1 MAGLADRLR
10 VFVESPPFHR
20 TVVALILA
28 NAALM
33 GLETSQ
39 AIVAQWG
46 GAMAVAQVA
55 FQVAFVIEISLR
67 LAAHGRRP
75 AAFFWDGWNV
85 FDFVVV
91 ATSFLPVAG
100 AFTTVARLA
109 RVLRVARLVS
119 ALPELRLIVG
129 TMLRSIPSLGH
140 VVALLGLLL
149 YVYGVFGYHLFAGDA
164 PQHWG
169 SLPLAFQSL
178 VQVLTLEGW
187 VEMQD
192 AVLPKHPWAW
202 AYFGSFIVVA
212 VFVVINLFIA
222 VVINNLE
229 STREDE
235 KRRSDEV
242 SSDAVLREAVAL
254 RERIESL
261 EALLRRSRAA

>member
-1 MAGLADRLR
+1 MTIRNGRLHSL
-10 VFVESPPFHR
+10 VESAPFHQ
-20 TVVALILA
+20 TVVTLILA

-33 GLETSQ
+33 GLETSR
-39 AIVAQWG
+39 AITAQWG
-46 GAMAVAQVA
+46 GAMALAQIA
-55 FQVAFVIEISLR
+55 FQVVFVVEIGLR
-67 LAAHGRRP
+67 LAAYGRRP
-75 AAFFWDGWNV
+75 TGFFRDGWNT

-140 VVALLGLLL
+140 VVGLLGLLL
-149 YVYGVFGYHLFAGDA
+149 YVYGIFGYHLFAADA
-164 PQHWG
+164 PKHWG
-169 SLPLAFQSL
+169 SLALAFQSL
-178 VQVLTLEGW
+178 FQVLTLEGW

-192 AVLPKHPWAW
+192 AVLPTHPWAW

-229 STREDE
+229 TTRDDE
-235 KRRSDEV
+235 KRRSDDV
-242 SSDAVLREAVAL
+242 SGDAVLREAVAL
-254 RERIESL
+254 RLRIESL

>member
-1 MAGLADRLR
+1 MTGPSGRLSAL
-10 VFVESPPFHR
+10 VESAAFHR
-20 TVVALILA
+20 TVVALIVA
-28 NAALM
+28 NAAIM
-33 GLETSQ
+33 GLETSP
-39 AIVAQWG
+39 ALVARWG
-46 GAMAVAQVA
+46 GAMALATVS
-55 FQVAFVIEISLR
+55 FQLAFVVEIALR
-67 LAAHGRRP
+67 IAAYGRRP
-75 AAFFWDGWNV
+75 AGFFRDGWNT

-109 RVLRVARLVS
+109 RILRVARLIS

-140 VVALLGLLL
+140 VVGLLGLML
-149 YVYGVFGYHLFAGDA
+149 YVYGIFGYHLFAADA
-164 PQHWG
+164 PKHWG
-169 SLPLAFQSL
+169 SLPIAFQSL
-178 VQVLTLEGW
+178 FQVLTLEGW

-229 STREDE
+229 STRDE
-235 KRRSDEV
+235 EQRRSDDA
-242 SSDAVLREAVAL
+242 SGDAVLREAIAL
-254 RERIESL
+254 RERITSL
-261 EALLRRSRAA
+261 EALLRSRRAA

>member
-1 MAGLADRLR
+1 MTGPINRLR

-39 AIVAQWG
+39 AIAARWG
-46 GAMAVAQVA
+46 GAMAAAQVA
-55 FQVAFVIEISLR
+55 FQLVFVVEITLR

-75 AAFFWDGWNV
+75 AAFFRDGWNV

-149 YVYGVFGYHLFAGDA
+149 YVYGIFGYHLFAADA
-164 PQHWG
+164 PKHWG
-169 SLPLAFQSL
+169 SCLS
-178 VQVLTLEGW
+178 
-187 VEMQD
+187 
-192 AVLPKHPWAW
+192 
-202 AYFGSFIVVA
+202 
-212 VFVVINLFIA
+212 
-222 VVINNLE
+222 
-229 STREDE
+229 
-235 KRRSDEV
+235 RSNRC
-242 SSDAVLREAVAL
+242 S
-254 RERIESL
+254 
-261 EALLRRSRAA
+261 RS